1 MKDKIMNLPDFI
13 YELQARNR
21 NLYCY
26 DVRILSTRPGGFY
39 NVIIVDAVS
48 STVSEKYNKNK
59 SIDEYLLKPEDL
71 KL

>member
-1 MKDKIMNLPDFI
+1 MADKIMNLPDFI
-13 YELQARNR
+13 YELQSRR
-21 NLYCY
+21 NLHSY

-39 NVIIVDAVS
+39 NVIIVDTGLL
-48 STVSEKYNKNK
+48 TVSEKYNK